1 MASTRRRGI
10 GLLIGTGVIW
20 GTIGIA
26 AKLLYEE
33 TTLDAAAVTWLR
45 TVIAAPAC
53 FGLAWAVLRRKVL
66 ATTRADF
73 ALMAGLGIVLIVYQY
88 TYLASVARI
97 GVAIATLVSLCVPP
111 VLIAAFS
118 ALFQVERLSGRALV
132 ALVGAV
138 IGTVMLV
145 GWGATGNEGRTLLI
159 GVALALASATMI
171 AAHFL
176 CTRSLAARQP
186 PLRPLAI
193 AFCVGAVA
201 FAPVGLKADITLDIP
216 TQGWLVLLY
225 LALVPSVLAYWLFQS
240 ALKDVTASTASVV
253 TLTEPL
259 VASVLAWVLFSERLG
274 PIGWIGAA
282 LLMGAIAL
290 LSTDPVTT
298 DHPDGSTSLVPT
310 ADLGGGLD

>member
-1 MASTRRRGI
+1 MANARRRGI

-26 AKLLYEE
+26 AKLLYEA

-53 FGLAWAVLRRKVL
+53 LAVAWVALRRKVL
-66 ATTRADF
+66 ASTRADLT
-73 ALMAGLGIVLIVYQY
+73 LMAGLGIVLIAYQY

-97 GVAIATLVSLCVPP
+97 GVAVATLVSLCVPP
-111 VLIAAFS
+111 VLIAAYS
-118 ALFQVERLSGRALV
+118 ALFQGERLSGRALA

-145 GWGATGNEGRTLLI
+145 GWGAAEATGRALVV
-159 GVALALASATMI
+159 GVGLALASATMI

-176 CTRSLAARQP
+176 FSRSLAGRQP

-193 AFCVGAVA
+193 AFGVGAVA
-201 FAPVGLKADITLDIP
+201 FTPVGLQSDITLDIP
-216 TQGWLVLLY
+216 AQSWLVLLY
-225 LALVPSVLAYWLFQS
+225 LALVPSILAYWLFQT
-240 ALKDVTASTASVV
+240 ALKDVPASTASVI

-259 VASVLAWVLFSERLG
+259 VASVLAWMLFSERLG
-274 PIGWIGAA
+274 PVGWIGAV

-290 LSTDPVTT
+290 LSTEASRAE
-298 DHPDGSTSLVPT
+298 HPDGGPVLASVAEPG
-310 ADLGGGLD
+310 AVLD

>member
-1 MASTRRRGI
+1 MASARRRGI

-26 AKLLYEE
+26 AKLLYED

-53 FGLAWAVLRRKVL
+53 FAVAWVVLRRKVL
-66 ATTRADF
+66 DTNRADL

-88 TYLASVARI
+88 AYLASVDRI

-111 VLIAAFS
+111 VLIAAYS
-118 ALFQVERLSGRALV
+118 ALFQGERLSGRALV
-132 ALVGAV
+132 ALLTAV

-145 GWGATGNEGRTLLI
+145 GWGATGSEGRALVI
-159 GVALALASATMI
+159 GVGLALASAAMI

-176 CTRSLAARQP
+176 FSRSLAGRQP

-201 FAPVGLKADITLDIP
+201 FTPVGLRADITLDIP
-216 TQGWLVLLY
+216 LQSWLVLLY
-225 LALVPSVLAYWLFQS
+225 LALVPSILAYWLFQS
-240 ALKDVTASTASVV
+240 ALKDVPASTASVV
-253 TLTEPL
+253 TLLEPL
-259 VASVLAWVLFSERLG
+259 VASVLAWLLFSERLG

-290 LSTDPVTT
+290 LSTDPGPPIIRTVARA
-298 DHPDGSTSLVPT
+298 S
-310 ADLGGGLD
+310 

>member
-1 MASTRRRGI
+1 MASARRRGI

-26 AKLLYEE
+26 AKLLYED

-53 FGLAWAVLRRKVL
+53 FGLAWAVLGRKVL
-66 ATTRADF
+66 ATTRADL
-73 ALMAGLGIVLIVYQY
+73 ALMSGLGIVLIVYQY

-111 VLIAAFS
+111 VLIAAYS
-118 ALFQVERLSGRALV
+118 ALFQGERLSGRALT
-132 ALVGAV
+132 ALIAAV
-138 IGTVMLV
+138 VGTVMLV
-145 GWGATGNEGRTLLI
+145 GWGTSEAEGRTLVI
-159 GVALALASATMI
+159 GVGLALASATMI

-193 AFCVGAVA
+193 AFCVGAVV
-201 FAPVGLKADITLDIP
+201 FAPAGLSADITLDIP
-216 TQGWLVLLY
+216 LQSWMVLLY
-225 LALVPSVLAYWLFQS
+225 LALVPSILAYWLFQS
-240 ALKDVTASTASVV
+240 ALKDVPASTASVV
-253 TLTEPL
+253 TLLEPL

-274 PIGWIGAA
+274 PIGWVGAA

-290 LSTDPVTT
+290 LSTDPATT
-298 DHPDGSTSLVPT
+298 DHPDGSAGLAPA